1 MALQVADVMRKDV
14 LCLSPGMP
22 LTELEGWLLEERV
35 GGAPVVEDGRLVGLV
50 SRSDLVRRLV
60 LESTLAASALD
71 TVAGPAEDPAR
82 VSGRIASAVA
92 SRWQR
97 LQVADVMIHDVVTVE
112 RDAPVEKAA
121 RLLVERH
128 IHRLVVTERG
138 RVVGLLSSLDLVR
151 LLAGSE
157 PDRRP
162 AG

>member
-14 LCLSPGMP
+14 LCLRPGMP
-22 LTELEGWLLEERV
+22 LTELESWLLEERV

-60 LESTLAASALD
+60 LETTLAASALD
-71 TVAGPAEDPAR
+71 TVAGPGEDPAS

-92 SRWQR
+92 SRWRR
-97 LQVADVMIHDVVTVE
+97 LQVADVMIHDVVTVGP
-112 RDAPVEKAA
+112 DAPVEKAA
-121 RLLVERH
+121 HLLVERH

-151 LLAGSE
+151 LLAE
-157 PDRRP
+157 PDGRP
-162 AG
+162 PD

>member
-22 LTELEGWLLEERV
+22 LTELESWLLEERV
-35 GGAPVVEDGRLVGLV
+35 GGAPVVADGQLVGLV

-60 LESTLAASALD
+60 LETTLAASALD
-71 TVAGPAEDPAR
+71 TVAGPAEDAAG
-82 VSGRIASAVA
+82 SSARIASAVA

-97 LQVADVMIHDVVTVE
+97 LQVADVMVHDVVTVGP
-112 RDAPVEKAA
+112 DAPVAKAA

-138 RVVGLLSSLDLVR
+138 RVVGLLSSLDLVG
-151 LLAGSE
+151 LLADGGPS
-157 PDRRP
+157 RS
-162 AG
+162 